1 MVEPLTVVEGV
12 GGGVAVPVPVAV
24 IVGVAV
30 PELEGVPVPL
40 IEIEPVL
47 DAETPAVSEDVGDV
61 LTVLLALRVDEGV
74 MGDVPVP
81 ELVGVLVELPVGV
94 CVGVIVLLRE
104 VDPVLLAEAPEVIE
118 AVGDMETVELPLTV
132 VDAVFDAVP
141 VPELVGVPVI
151 LLVGVCDG
159 VGEELSD
166 VDPVLL
172 ADAPA
177 VIEAVGDTVTVELPL
192 NVVVGVTDP
201 VPVPVCVGLEDG
213 VGDCEVEGVMD
224 VLAPRVIEGVGVGV
238 TAATE
243 AAPEPMAVREAAPV
257 VAAEA
262 VAVGG
267 ALELPVALAVGAV
280 DAPDTG
286 LVELLL
292 LAVAL
297 AVAAADAE
305 PVSKPEPVAV
315 ALPVLAPDAPGTK
328 LRVAG
333 AAPAALSNAVCVDVV
348 VAVDVALVEAAPGA
362 DCEPDPVAVPLSV
375 LAPDAP
381 GTKLR
386 VAGAVPAA
394 LRVAVCVSAAVGG
407 AVTLPVPLSV
417 GAADAPG
424 TRLAE
429 LLHVPVALAV
439 AAPDVVLAPVTE
451 LLSVGAADSPG
462 MKLAELLLVAAALA
476 VAAPDEALDPVAVEL
491 SVLAPEAPGT
501 KLRVAVAVLAVVCDA
516 VCVAVAVSA
525 AEAVDDA
532 LPVAVAL
539 VVPAPD
545 AVLERATVEE
555 PVRDPIGVS
564 EGVPVPDKVLE
575 GVNDAV

>member
-1 MVEPLTVVEGV
+1 VEGV

-159 VGEELSD
+159 VAEELSD

-243 AAPEPMAVREAAPV
+243 AAPEPVAVGEAAPV
-257 VAAEA
+257 VVAEA
-262 VAVGG
+262 VAVKG

-280 DAPDTG
+280 DAPNTG

-292 LAVAL
+292 LEVAL

-315 ALPVLAPDAPGTK
+315 ALSVLAPDAPGTK

-333 AAPAALSNAVCVDVV
+333 AVPAALSDAVCVDVV
-348 VAVDVALVEAAPGA
+348 VAVDVALVEAAPVGGA

-381 GTKLR
+381 GTKLPVEEAVSTPLC
-386 VAGAVPAA
+386 VAVRIDVAEAIDVALAAA
-394 LRVAVCVSAAVGG
+394 LSVA
-407 AVTLPVPLSV
+407 
-417 GAADAPG
+417 
-424 TRLAE
+424 
-429 LLHVPVALAV
+429 VALAV
-439 AAPDVVLAPVTE
+439 LDKGSVGEHVSDPVGDGDGVGDGVPNPDRLPLPVPEGVGVAVIEGVLVGVSLPVFASE
-451 LLSVGAADSPG
+451 RVLLSVLLPVGVGEP
-462 MKLAELLLVAAALA
+462 LALGVGVRVALEVAVPEGVLVAEGATPGHESQLMRCA
-476 VAAPDEALDPVAVEL
+476 VR
-491 SVLAPEAPGT
+491 ST
-501 KLRVAVAVLAVVCDA
+501 
-516 VCVAVAVSA
+516 
-525 AEAVDDA
+525 
-532 LPVAVAL
+532 
-539 VVPAPD
+539 
-545 AVLERATVEE
+545 T
-555 PVRDPIGVS
+555 
-564 EGVPVPDKVLE
+564 
-575 GVNDAV
+575 

>member
-1 MVEPLTVVEGV
+1 V
-12 GGGVAVPVPVAV
+12 GGGVPVPDPVV
-24 IVGVAV
+24 V
-30 PELEGVPVPL
+30 EEGVPLPVGLEVTLPL
-40 IEIEPVL
+40 KLALPVL
-47 DAETPAVSEDVGDV
+47 EADAPDVSEDVGDV

-104 VDPVLLAEAPEVIE
+104 VDPVLLAEAPEEME

-132 VDAVFDAVP
+132 VDAVFDAVL
-141 VPELVGVPVI
+141 VPELVGVPDL

-159 VGEELSD
+159 VAEELSD

-177 VIEAVGDTVTVELPL
+177 VIEAVGDTVTVKLPL

-224 VLAPRVIEGVGVGV
+224 VLAPRIIEGVGVGV

-243 AAPEPMAVREAAPV
+243 AAPEPVAVGEAAPV
-257 VAAEA
+257 VVAEA

-280 DAPDTG
+280 DAPNTG

-292 LAVAL
+292 LEVAL

-315 ALPVLAPDAPGTK
+315 ALSVLAPDAPGTK

-333 AAPAALSNAVCVDVV
+333 AVPAALSDAVCVDVV
-348 VAVDVALVEAAPGA
+348 VAVDVALVEAAPVGGA

-381 GTKLR
+381 GTKLPVEEAVSTPLC
-386 VAGAVPAA
+386 VAKAVALPEPRAEEAA
-394 LRVAVCVSAAVGG
+394 GEALALGG
-407 AVTLPVPLSV
+407 SEAS
-417 GAADAPG
+417 GG
-424 TRLAE
+424 G
-429 LLHVPVALAV
+429 LAV
-439 AAPDVVLAPVTE
+439 AEAEAAALPAAPALALAQ
-451 LLSVGAADSPG
+451 LLA
-462 MKLAELLLVAAALA
+462 LALLALDGLAGAALA
-476 VAAPDEALDPVAVEL
+476 VAGAALVVAGAA
-491 SVLAPEAPGT
+491 LALALPEGLPG
-501 KLRVAVAVLAVVCDA
+501 AALALPG
-516 VCVAVAVSA
+516 A
-525 AEAVDDA
+525 ALGLGLALA
-532 LPVAVAL
+532 LPVALARALAVGLALDVATSRS
-539 VVPAPD
+539 AI
-545 AVLERATVEE
+545 A
-555 PVRDPIGVS
+555 
-564 EGVPVPDKVLE
+564 
-575 GVNDAV
+575 